1 MKYFQIKKD
10 LFLVEQEIIKKDK
23 PSKPEPINHIWLYD
37 RSGSMGYDLPKL
49 TEDLIVKSKEIPVGD
64 TLSLGWFS
72 GEGQHNFIVKGFKVT
87 EERDYKILEN
97 AIRKNNS
104 TVGCT
109 CFSEILTEAKTVIS
123 DLSVFSDKFSLL
135 FFSDGYPC
143 VSNYS
148 KEIKAIHSAIAE
160 LEGSLSASC
169 LVGYGNYYNKE
180 LMAEMAENIGGC
192 LIHSSDL
199 NQFSL
204 VLSDFIKNS
213 LGSDGKIEVSL
224 EVPSSEGVIYGVN
237 ENTINLYKSKEDN
250 TIRFAPTKE
259 LTDRVYILTNS
270 KPKNAE
276 QVLILKESIKNTS
289 GDNSH
294 FVKAIYA
301 LAYIL
306 NQKAKTDTAIDT
318 LARIGEV
325 GFIDM
330 LTNAFT
336 NKEHG
341 IAEEALREALT
352 NSECRLTKGY
362 DDSYLPDPA
371 AFCLLDA
378 LEILVSDEKAYF
390 YPYHPK
396 FKYTS
401 IGLASKT
408 VGNYPK
414 FQADSLTKCAFS
426 NLTWNESKLNLSI
439 QARIEG
445 TVGLIGDASKFGF
458 SQTYPT
464 YIFRNYAVVKDGF
477 LNMDSIPVSIS
488 KETFDTL
495 KTKGL
500 LPYSSSFEEN
510 QIYDLNLK
518 AIPVINRSISDG
530 ATSATEL
537 SLQVFEEIKY
547 KAQLKVLNDYRKDL
561 VKKEGIV
568 DDIFKGLTPEQME
581 FLQNNGITKNGFS
594 PETEKSAPVDF
605 YMVKEFDI
613 KVKGFSSL
621 PKVSDV
627 HTKIASKKSL
637 RPVEAVMKLGID
649 ILESCPVKGLPSN
662 VILPWLDNEIK
673 SIKGKM
679 LKNRFD
685 VQRKKFS
692 VILGKKWFKEF
703 TSREGCEL
711 VVDGNT
717 FSFVLSESKVD
728 I

>member
-1 MKYFQIKKD
+1 M
-10 LFLVEQEIIKKDK
+10 
-23 PSKPEPINHIWLYD
+23 
-37 RSGSMGYDLPKL
+37 
-49 TEDLIVKSKEIPVGD
+49 
-64 TLSLGWFS
+64 
-72 GEGQHNFIVKGFKVT
+72 
-87 EERDYKILEN
+87 
-97 AIRKNNS
+97 
-104 TVGCT
+104 
-109 CFSEILTEAKTVIS
+109 
-123 DLSVFSDKFSLL
+123 
-135 FFSDGYPC
+135 
-143 VSNYS
+143 
-148 KEIKAIHSAIAE
+148 
-160 LEGSLSASC
+160 
-169 LVGYGNYYNKE
+169 
-180 LMAEMAENIGGC
+180 
-192 LIHSSDL
+192 
-199 NQFSL
+199 
-204 VLSDFIKNS
+204 
-213 LGSDGKIEVSL
+213 
-224 EVPSSEGVIYGVN
+224 
-237 ENTINLYKSKEDN
+237 
-250 TIRFAPTKE
+250 
-259 LTDRVYILTNS
+259 
-270 KPKNAE
+270 
-276 QVLILKESIKNTS
+276 
-289 GDNSH
+289 
-294 FVKAIYA
+294 
-301 LAYIL
+301 
-306 NQKAKTDTAIDT
+306 
-318 LARIGEV
+318 
-325 GFIDM
+325 
-330 LTNAFT
+330 
-336 NKEHG
+336 
-341 IAEEALREALT
+341 
-352 NSECRLTKGY
+352 
-362 DDSYLPDPA
+362 
-371 AFCLLDA
+371 
-378 LEILVSDEKAYF
+378 
-390 YPYHPK
+390 
-396 FKYTS
+396 
-401 IGLASKT
+401 
-408 VGNYPK
+408 
-414 FQADSLTKCAFS
+414 
-426 NLTWNESKLNLSI
+426 
-439 QARIEG
+439 
-445 TVGLIGDASKFGF
+445 
-458 SQTYPT
+458 
-464 YIFRNYAVVKDGF
+464 
-477 LNMDSIPVSIS
+477 SIS